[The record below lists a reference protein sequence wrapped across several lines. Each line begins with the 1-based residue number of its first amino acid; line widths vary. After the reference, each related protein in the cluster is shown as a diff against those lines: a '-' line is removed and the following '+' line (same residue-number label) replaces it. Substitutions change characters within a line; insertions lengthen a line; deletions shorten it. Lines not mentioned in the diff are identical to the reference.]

1 MHRFF
6 FATKDTFINSGSN
19 VLTGE
24 DFKDKNT
31 GQDEILELKKVF
43 WNRDFHYPTRVLI
56 QFDSDEIE
64 NFISSS
70 NIGSTSYSASLR
82 LYETKGTSGLSET
95 YKIAAYPISQSWSE
109 GVGKESDRPKTTDGA
124 SWKNIQYP
132 AGGSEVTWSNADGSP
147 SYGGTYIAGDE
158 VTQSF
163 SAESPDINM
172 NITSIAKKWFGGENK
187 NYGLLLRFSGSREA
201 STGSFEDLKFFSRQ
215 TNTIYSPKIE
225 LK

>member
-43 WNRDFHYPTRVLI
+43 WNRDFHYQTRALI

-95 YKIAAYPISQSWSE
+95 YTIAA
-109 GVGKESDRPKTTDGA
+109 
-124 SWKNIQYP
+124 
-132 AGGSEVTWSNADGSP
+132 
-147 SYGGTYIAGDE
+147 
-158 VTQSF
+158 
-163 SAESPDINM
+163 
-172 NITSIAKKWFGGENK
+172 
-187 NYGLLLRFSGSREA
+187 
-201 STGSFEDLKFFSRQ
+201 
-215 TNTIYSPKIE
+215 
-225 LK
+225 